1 MPEFFAPSRLCVRIP
16 FSLAVKLMHS
26 KPKLLIVDDHP
37 VFRRGLREIIEERR
51 SFEVIGEASDGK
63 TGLDMLTHHRP
74 DIIVL
79 DIDMPR
85 LNGLEMA
92 RQLQRE
98 KSPIRIVFLTMY
110 KDEDLFNSAMDVGV
124 KAYVLKENA
133 GEEIIGALEKVAKGE
148 TFISPSL
155 SRAGDRRRDRVH
167 ALLLSKPQIDE
178 LTAAERRILKLIAED
193 RTSKEIADVLNISI
207 KTVENHRLSIC
218 HKLNLHGSHSLL
230 KFAFDHKSH
239 L

>member
-1 MPEFFAPSRLCVRIP
+1 MPSPL
-16 FSLAVKLMHS
+16 
-26 KPKLLIVDDHP
+26 KLLIVDDHP
-37 VFRRGLREIIEERR
+37 VFRRGLREIIEEQQR
-51 SFEVIGEASDGK
+51 FEILGEAADGK
-63 TGLDMLTHHRP
+63 TALAMLREHKP
-74 DIIVL
+74 EVIVL

-92 RQLQRE
+92 RRLHRE
-98 KSPIRIVFLTMY
+98 KSPIRILFLTMY
-110 KDEDLFNSAMDVGV
+110 KDEDLFNAAMDIGV
-124 KAYVLKENA
+124 RGYVLKENA
-133 GEEIIGALEKVAKGE
+133 GEEIISALDKVAQGE
-148 TFISPSL
+148 TFVSPSL
-155 SRAGDRRRDRVH
+155 SHAGERRSERVH

-193 RTSKEIADVLNISI
+193 RTSKEIADVLKISI

>member
-1 MPEFFAPSRLCVRIP
+1 MQP
-16 FSLAVKLMHS
+16 

-51 SFEVIGEASDGK
+51 IFEVVGEAADGK
-63 TGLDMLTHHRP
+63 TALTAVGESHP

-92 RQLQRE
+92 RVLQRE

-124 KAYVLKENA
+124 KGYVLKENA
-133 GEEIIGALEKVAKGE
+133 GEEIIGALQKVAKGE
-148 TFISPSL
+148 SFVSPSL
-155 SRAGDRRRDRVH
+155 SHAGERRKDRVQ
-167 ALLLSKPQIDE
+167 ALLLSKPQIEE

-193 RTSKEIADVLNISI
+193 RTSKEIADVLQISI